1 MHMVA
6 LQWRSL
12 MTDLKITDI
21 KNLLKAGESETV
33 EFKKSFND
41 DVLEAIG
48 AFSNARGGV
57 VLIGIQDSGKICGFQ
72 IGKKTIE
79 DIANRIQEATDPRIQ
94 PSISVF
100 TFEYKKILAIQV
112 ARSNGIPISIRGRF
126 YKRTGKNKQR
136 MSHEEIMQR
145 ITTSTGLSWDAQ
157 AEPGA
162 SLNDLDFNL
171 ISSFIE
177 AANKLGRRPIPQQTT
192 LEESL
197 RKLELIKDGTPTRAA
212 LLLFGE
218 NPDSYFSSAFL
229 KIGRFRSPTIIV
241 DDREVH
247 GSLIQQLNE
256 TMAWF
261 RDRLTTEFII
271 TGKPEREVRWEYPLD
286 AIREAVINVLCHR
299 DFVNGAHSQIR
310 LYDDRL
316 EFWNAGSLPSPLT
329 PEILFEEH
337 DSIPRNRK
345 IAEVFY
351 YMGFIERWG
360 SGTLRI
366 AEALEKS
373 GLPKPEFISEPGCF
387 KLILYKPQLTDKQLK
402 KMGLSERQMQ
412 AITYV
417 REHGIITNSEYQSI
431 ANVSKSTATRDLNV
445 LKEKD
450 IFIFEG
456 ITGRGTVYKLK
467 GS

>member
-1 MHMVA
+1 
-6 LQWRSL
+6 

-21 KNLLKAGESETV
+21 KNLLKTGESETV

-41 DVLEAIG
+41 SSLEAIG
-48 AFSNARGGV
+48 AFSNAHGGV
-57 VLIGIQDSGKICGFQ
+57 VLIGVQDSGKICGFQ

-100 TFEYKKILAIQV
+100 TLEDKKILAIQV
-112 ARSNGIPISIRGRF
+112 ARSSGIPISIRGRF
-126 YKRTGKNKQR
+126 YKRTGKSKQR

-145 ITTSTGLSWDAQ
+145 ITASTGLSWDAQ
-157 AEPGA
+157 TEPGTL
-162 SLNDLDFNL
+162 LNDLDSNL
-171 ISSFIE
+171 ISRFIE
-177 AANKLGRRPIPQQTT
+177 STNKLGRRPIPQQAKP
-192 LEESL
+192 EEFL

-212 LLLFGE
+212 LLLFGK
-218 NPDSYFSSAFL
+218 NPDSYFPSAFL

-247 GSLIQQLNE
+247 GALIQQLDE
-256 TMAWF
+256 AMAWF
-261 RDRLTTEFII
+261 RDRLTTEFVI

-329 PEILFEEH
+329 PEVLFEEH

-351 YMGFIERWG
+351 YMGLIERWG

-366 AEALEKS
+366 AEELEKA
-373 GLPKPEFISEPGCF
+373 GLPKPEFISEPGRF
-387 KLILYKPQLTDKQLK
+387 KLILYKQQLTDEQLK
-402 KMGLSERQMQ
+402 KRGLSERQLK
-412 AITYV
+412 AIAYLKKQ
-417 REHGIITNSEYQSI
+417 GSITNSEYQEVTG
-431 ANVSKSTATRDLNV
+431 VSKRTATRELNDMITKGI
-445 LKEKD
+445 LAS
-450 IFIFEG
+450 EG
-456 ITGRGTVYKLK
+456 GARGRGKQYRLK
-467 GS
+467 AT